1 MDDLIDVYA
10 VLEQIE
16 TIATLCTDCEKTEKD
31 ADDVLYAIKTLAN
44 VGLTKFQS
52 AEASK
57 AEPNTATG

>member
-31 ADDVLYAIKTLAN
+31 ADDVLYAIKTLAD
-44 VGLTKFQS
+44 VGLTKFRC
-52 AEASK
+52 AESSK